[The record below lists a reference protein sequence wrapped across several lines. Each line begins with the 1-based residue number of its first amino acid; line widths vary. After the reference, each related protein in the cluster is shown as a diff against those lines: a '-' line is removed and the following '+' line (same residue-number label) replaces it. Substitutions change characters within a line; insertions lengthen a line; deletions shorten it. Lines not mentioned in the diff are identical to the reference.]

1 MQDFKDIKL
10 PPKDIEAE
18 ASVLSC
24 IMLGGWDCLDKANEI
39 IQTNDAFYDNKHKSI
54 WKAMNRLRIEEN
66 QIEMISLC
74 NEVKK
79 ESNNV
84 TNYDISVLIGESAE
98 PTTATIK
105 HHAKIVWEKH
115 VQREVARTAYKLYS
129 ASFESINTTRTILD
143 EHGKYVDALRS
154 ILPGKEQ
161 NIGSVVDDT
170 VDKII
175 AGNNMIPF
183 NFKPLDE
190 SAGGMTRGEITVVG
204 GRPGHGKT
212 TLMITIIKH
221 LIEDGKK
228 VCLFNREMNN
238 VEMMRKI
245 FVMES
250 ENLTYDKLRKNEVDE
265 KSKKVVQN
273 GMAQLIKDKYKNLI
287 MFDDVKTIEESM
299 AEVTKIK
306 PDVIIDDYIQ
316 LIGVAGS
323 LERRF
328 QIERIMTDYKWICK
342 KENCS
347 AILVSQL
354 NREIERRFEPKPKLS
369 DFAESGV
376 IEQTAEAAVFVYYPY
391 HLNDEEFSPYSS
403 TLIIAK
409 ARYGITGENT
419 LGFNGNRCKFYLSE
433 SKAMGDTL
441 TVS

>member
-1 MQDFKDIKL
+1 
-10 PPKDIEAE
+10 
-18 ASVLSC
+18 
-24 IMLGGWDCLDKANEI
+24 
-39 IQTNDAFYDNKHKSI
+39 
-54 WKAMNRLRIEEN
+54 MNRLRLSEA
-66 QIEMISLC
+66 QIEAISLVD
-74 NEVKK
+74 EVKK
-79 ESNNV
+79 NSNNV
-84 TNYDISVLIGESAE
+84 TAYDVSKLIGDEAE
-98 PTTATIK
+98 PTSATIK
-105 HHAKIVWEKH
+105 HHSKIVWEKH

-161 NIGSVVDDT
+161 NINLVVDET

-175 AGNNMIPF
+175 KGNNMIPF
-183 NFKPLDE
+183 NFKPLDD

-212 TLMITIIKH
+212 TLMINIIRH

-238 VEMMRKI
+238 IEMMRKI

-250 ENLTYDKLRKNEVDE
+250 KNLTYDKLRSNEIDK
-265 KSKKVVQN
+265 KSKDIVKN
-273 GMAQLIKDKYKNLI
+273 GMSDLIKNKYQNLI
-287 MFDDVKTIEESM
+287 MFDDIKTIEESM

-316 LIGVAGS
+316 LIGVGGT

-376 IEQTAEAAVFVYYPY
+376 IEQTAEAAVFIYYPY

-409 ARYGITGENT
+409 ARFGVTGEST
-419 LGFNGNRCKFYLSE
+419 IGFNGNRCKFYLSE
-433 SKAMGDTL
+433 SKALGDTL
-441 TVS
+441 AVS